1 MTDNKHGYKAYDPGL
16 VCRGYQYE
24 EGKTYKK
31 NGHGVCV
38 GGVTHY
44 CVNPFD
50 VLNHY
55 PLVRND
61 GKFSEFTTV
70 EAIDEP
76 VTDDGRKFATS
87 TIKIGVKLGFA
98 GFVKACIDFVYEK
111 TIKNMPSDKV
121 ETGGSAQIGS
131 SGGFA
136 QIGSSGGFAQI
147 GSSGDYAKIGSSGN
161 SAQIGSSGGFAQ
173 IGSSGGFAQIGSS
186 GDYAK
191 IGSSG
196 NFAKI
201 GSSGDSAQI
210 GSSGN
215 SAKIG
220 SSGDSAQIG
229 SSGDFAK
236 IGSSGNSAK
245 IGSSG
250 DSAQIGSSGD
260 YAQIGSSGNSA
271 KIGSSGDSAQIG
283 SSGGFAQIGSSGGFA
298 QIGSSGDSAQ
308 IGSSGNFAKIDIS
321 GNTSV
326 GAAIGL
332 NSIIKGAVGNWI
344 TLAEWAYD
352 SDKQRCAPVCVKSA
366 QIDGEIIKADTWYKL
381 ADGEFVEVAD
391 E

>member
-1 MTDNKHGYKAYDPGL
+1 MTDNKHGYKAYEPGL

-50 VLNHY
+50 VLDHY
-55 PLVRND
+55 PLVRED

-121 ETGGSAQIGS
+121 ETGYSAQIGS
-131 SGGFA
+131 SGNN
-136 QIGSSGGFAQI
+136 
-147 GSSGDYAKIGSSGN
+147 AKIGSSGN
-161 SAQIGSSGGFAQ
+161 
-173 IGSSGGFAQIGSS
+173 
-186 GDYAK
+186 
-191 IGSSG
+191 
-196 NFAKI
+196 
-201 GSSGDSAQI
+201 SAQI

-220 SSGDSAQIG
+220 SSG
-229 SSGDFAK
+229 
-236 IGSSGNSAK
+236 NNAK

-260 YAQIGSSGNSA
+260 SA
-271 KIGSSGDSAQIG
+271 KIGSSGDSA
-283 SSGGFAQIGSSGGFA
+283 
-298 QIGSSGDSAQ
+298 
-308 IGSSGNFAKIDIS
+308 KIDIS
-321 GNTSV
+321 GNASV
-326 GAAIGL
+326 GAAIGI

-366 QIDGEIIKADTWYKL
+366 QIDGQIIKADTWYKL
-381 ADGEFVEVAD
+381 TDGEFVEVAD

>member
-1 MTDNKHGYKAYDPGL
+1 MTDNKHGYKAYEPGL

-76 VTDDGRKFATS
+76 VTDDNQKFATS
-87 TIKIGVKLGFA
+87 TIKIGVKLGFS
-98 GFVKACIDFVYEK
+98 GFIKACIDFACEK
-111 TIKNMPSDKV
+111 TIKNMPSNKV
-121 ETGGSAQIGS
+121 NKGDYAQIGS
-131 SGGFA
+131 SG
-136 QIGSSGGFAQI
+136 
-147 GSSGDYAKIGSSGN
+147 N
-161 SAQIGSSGGFAQ
+161 
-173 IGSSGGFAQIGSS
+173 
-186 GDYAK
+186 
-191 IGSSG
+191 
-196 NFAKI
+196 
-201 GSSGDSAQI
+201 SAQI

-236 IGSSGNSAK
+236 IGSSG
-245 IGSSG
+245 
-250 DSAQIGSSGD
+250 D
-260 YAQIGSSGNSA
+260 
-271 KIGSSGDSAQIG
+271 
-283 SSGGFAQIGSSGGFA
+283 FA

-308 IGSSGNFAKIDIS
+308 IDIS

-326 GAAIGL
+326 GAAIGI

>member
-1 MTDNKHGYKAYDPGL
+1 MTDNKHGYKAYEPGL

-50 VLNHY
+50 VLDHY
-55 PLVRND
+55 PLVRED

-98 GFVKACIDFVYEK
+98 GFVIACIDFVYEK

-121 ETGGSAQIGS
+121 ETGDS
-131 SGGFA
+131 
-136 QIGSSGGFAQI
+136 
-147 GSSGDYAKIGSSGN
+147 
-161 SAQIGSSGGFAQ
+161 
-173 IGSSGGFAQIGSS
+173 
-186 GDYAK
+186 AK

-201 GSSGDSAQI
+201 GSSGDSA
-210 GSSGN
+210 
-215 SAKIG
+215 KIG
-220 SSGDSAQIG
+220 SSGDSA
-229 SSGDFAK
+229 
-236 IGSSGNSAK
+236 
-245 IGSSG
+245 
-250 DSAQIGSSGD
+250 
-260 YAQIGSSGNSA
+260 
-271 KIGSSGDSAQIG
+271 
-283 SSGGFAQIGSSGGFA
+283 
-298 QIGSSGDSAQ
+298 
-308 IGSSGNFAKIDIS
+308 KIDIS
-321 GNTSV
+321 GNASV
-326 GAAIGL
+326 GAAIGI

-366 QIDGEIIKADTWYKL
+366 QIDGQIIKADTWYKL
-381 ADGEFVEVAD
+381 TDGEFAR
-391 E
+391 

>member
-1 MTDNKHGYKAYDPGL
+1 MNDNKHGFKAYDPGL
-16 VCRGYQYE
+16 ICRGYQYE

-76 VTDDGRKFATS
+76 VTDDNQKFATS
-87 TIKIGVKLGFA
+87 TIKIGVKLGFS
-98 GFVKACIDFVYEK
+98 GFIKACIDFACEK
-111 TIKNMPSDKV
+111 TIKNMPSNKV
-121 ETGGSAQIGS
+121 NKGDYAQIGS
-131 SGGFA
+131 SGD
-136 QIGSSGGFAQI
+136 FAQI
-147 GSSGDYAKIGSSGN
+147 GSSGDFAKIGSSGYSAKIGSSGN
-161 SAQIGSSGGFAQ
+161 SAQIGSSG
-173 IGSSGGFAQIGSS
+173 
-186 GDYAK
+186 
-191 IGSSG
+191 
-196 NFAKI
+196 N
-201 GSSGDSAQI
+201 SAQI

-250 DSAQIGSSGD
+250 
-260 YAQIGSSGNSA
+260 NFA

-283 SSGGFAQIGSSGGFA
+283 SSGN
-298 QIGSSGDSAQ
+298 SAK

-326 GAAIGL
+326 GAAIGI

>member
-1 MTDNKHGYKAYDPGL
+1 MNDNKHGFKAYNPGL
-16 VCRGYQYE
+16 ICRGYQYE

-50 VLNHY
+50 VLDYY
-55 PLVRND
+55 PLVRED

-76 VTDDGRKFATS
+76 VTNDNRKFATS

-98 GFVKACIDFVYEK
+98 GFIKACIDFVYEK

-121 ETGGSAQIGS
+121 DT
-131 SGGFA
+131 
-136 QIGSSGGFAQI
+136 
-147 GSSGDYAKIGSSGN
+147 GN
-161 SAQIGSSGGFAQ
+161 SAQIGSSGYSAQ
-173 IGSSGGFAQIGSS
+173 IGSSGNAAQIGSS
-186 GDYAK
+186 GNAAK

-196 NFAKI
+196 YSAQI

-215 SAKIG
+215 AAKIGSSGNAAKIG

-229 SSGDFAK
+229 SSGDSAQIGSSGYSAQIGSSGNNAKIGSSGYSAK
-236 IGSSGNSAK
+236 IGSSGNSA
-245 IGSSG
+245 
-250 DSAQIGSSGD
+250 
-260 YAQIGSSGNSA
+260 
-271 KIGSSGDSAQIG
+271 
-283 SSGGFAQIGSSGGFA
+283 
-298 QIGSSGDSAQ
+298 QIGSSGDSA
-308 IGSSGNFAKIDIS
+308 KIDIS
-321 GNTSV
+321 GNASV
-326 GAAIGL
+326 GAAIGI

-366 QIDGEIIKADTWYKL
+366 QIDGQIIKADTWYKL
-381 ADGEFVEVAD
+381 TDGEFVEVAD

>member
-1 MTDNKHGYKAYDPGL
+1 MKGETTMTDNKHGYKAYEPGL

-76 VTDDGRKFATS
+76 VTDDNQKFATS
-87 TIKIGVKLGFA
+87 TIKIGVKLGFS
-98 GFVKACIDFVYEK
+98 GFIKACVDFACEK
-111 TIKNMPSDKV
+111 TIKSMPSNKV
-121 ETGGSAQIGS
+121 NKGNSTQIGS
-131 SGGFA
+131 SGNYA
-136 QIGSSGGFAQI
+136 Q
-147 GSSGDYAKIGSSGN
+147 IGSSGN
-161 SAQIGSSGGFAQ
+161 SAQIGSSG
-173 IGSSGGFAQIGSS
+173 
-186 GDYAK
+186 Y
-191 IGSSG
+191 
-196 NFAKI
+196 
-201 GSSGDSAQI
+201 SAQI

-220 SSGDSAQIG
+220 SSG
-229 SSGDFAK
+229 
-236 IGSSGNSAK
+236 NSAK

-250 DSAQIGSSGD
+250 NF
-260 YAQIGSSGNSA
+260 AQIGSSGNSA
-271 KIGSSGDSAQIG
+271 Q
-283 SSGGFAQIGSSGGFA
+283 
-298 QIGSSGDSAQ
+298 
-308 IGSSGNFAKIDIS
+308 IDIS

-326 GAAIGL
+326 GAAIGI

-381 ADGEFVEVAD
+381 SGGEFVEVAD

>member
-147 GSSGDYAKIGSSGN
+147 GSSGDYAQIGSSGN

-229 SSGDFAK
+229 SSGDYAQ

>member
-50 VLNHY
+50 VLDHY
-55 PLVRND
+55 PLVRED

-70 EAIDEP
+70 EAIDKP

-87 TIKIGVKLGFA
+87 TIKIGVKLGFS
-98 GFVKACIDFVYEK
+98 GFIKACVDFACEK
-111 TIKNMPSDKV
+111 TIKSMPRNKV
-121 ETGGSAQIGS
+121 NKGY
-131 SGGFA
+131 
-136 QIGSSGGFAQI
+136 
-147 GSSGDYAKIGSSGN
+147 YAKIGSSG
-161 SAQIGSSGGFAQ
+161 
-173 IGSSGGFAQIGSS
+173 
-186 GDYAK
+186 DY
-191 IGSSG
+191 
-196 NFAKI
+196 AKI

-210 GSSGN
+210 GSSGY
-215 SAKIG
+215 SAKIGSSGYSAKIGSSGHYARIGSSGDYARIG
-220 SSGDSAQIG
+220 SSGDSAQ
-229 SSGDFAK
+229 
-236 IGSSGNSAK
+236 

-260 YAQIGSSGNSA
+260 YAR
-271 KIGSSGDSAQIG
+271 IGSSGDSAQIG
-283 SSGGFAQIGSSGGFA
+283 SSGYSTQIGSSGDFA
-298 QIGSSGDSAQ
+298 RIGSSGDSAR
-308 IGSSGNFAKIDIS
+308 IDIS

-326 GAAIGL
+326 GAAIGI

>member
-1 MTDNKHGYKAYDPGL
+1 MTDNKHGYKAYEPGL

-76 VTDDGRKFATS
+76 VTDDNQKFATS

-121 ETGGSAQIGS
+121 ETGYSAR
-131 SGGFA
+131 
-136 QIGSSGGFAQI
+136 
-147 GSSGDYAKIGSSGN
+147 
-161 SAQIGSSGGFAQ
+161 
-173 IGSSGGFAQIGSS
+173 
-186 GDYAK
+186 
-191 IGSSG
+191 
-196 NFAKI
+196 
-201 GSSGDSAQI
+201 
-210 GSSGN
+210 
-215 SAKIG
+215 IG

-229 SSGDFAK
+229 SSGDCAK
-236 IGSSGNSAK
+236 IGSSGNSAR
-245 IGSSG
+245 
-250 DSAQIGSSGD
+250 
-260 YAQIGSSGNSA
+260 
-271 KIGSSGDSAQIG
+271 
-283 SSGGFAQIGSSGGFA
+283 
-298 QIGSSGDSAQ
+298 
-308 IGSSGNFAKIDIS
+308 IDIS

-326 GAAIGL
+326 GAAIGID
-332 NSIIKGAVGNWI
+332 SIIKGAVGNWI

-381 ADGEFVEVAD
+381 SGGEFVEVAD

>member
-1 MTDNKHGYKAYDPGL
+1 MTDNKHGYKAYEPGL

-76 VTDDGRKFATS
+76 VTDDNQKFATS
-87 TIKIGVKLGFA
+87 TIKIGVKLGFS
-98 GFVKACIDFVYEK
+98 GFIKACVDFACEK
-111 TIKNMPSDKV
+111 TIKSMPSNKV
-121 ETGGSAQIGS
+121 N
-131 SGGFA
+131 
-136 QIGSSGGFAQI
+136 
-147 GSSGDYAKIGSSGN
+147 KGN
-161 SAQIGSSGGFAQ
+161 SAQIGSSGYSARIGSSGYSAQ
-173 IGSSGGFAQIGSS
+173 IGSSGYSARIGSSGYSAQIGSSGNYAQIGSS
-186 GDYAK
+186 GDSAK

-196 NFAKI
+196 Y
-201 GSSGDSAQI
+201 SAQI

-215 SAKIG
+215 S
-220 SSGDSAQIG
+220 
-229 SSGDFAK
+229 
-236 IGSSGNSAK
+236 
-245 IGSSG
+245 
-250 DSAQIGSSGD
+250 
-260 YAQIGSSGNSA
+260 
-271 KIGSSGDSAQIG
+271 
-283 SSGGFAQIGSSGGFA
+283 
-298 QIGSSGDSAQ
+298 
-308 IGSSGNFAKIDIS
+308 AKIDIS

-326 GAAIGL
+326 GAAIGI

>member
-1 MTDNKHGYKAYDPGL
+1 MTDNKHGYKAYEPGL

-50 VLNHY
+50 VLDHY
-55 PLVRND
+55 PLVRED

-121 ETGGSAQIGS
+121 ETGYSAQIGS
-131 SGGFA
+131 SGNNA
-136 QIGSSGGFAQI
+136 QIGSSGY
-147 GSSGDYAKIGSSGN
+147 SAKIGSSGN
-161 SAQIGSSGGFAQ
+161 S
-173 IGSSGGFAQIGSS
+173 
-186 GDYAK
+186 AK

-201 GSSGDSAQI
+201 GSSGDSA
-210 GSSGN
+210 
-215 SAKIG
+215 
-220 SSGDSAQIG
+220 
-229 SSGDFAK
+229 
-236 IGSSGNSAK
+236 
-245 IGSSG
+245 
-250 DSAQIGSSGD
+250 
-260 YAQIGSSGNSA
+260 
-271 KIGSSGDSAQIG
+271 
-283 SSGGFAQIGSSGGFA
+283 
-298 QIGSSGDSAQ
+298 
-308 IGSSGNFAKIDIS
+308 KIDIS
-321 GNTSV
+321 GNASV
-326 GAAIGL
+326 GAAIGI

-366 QIDGEIIKADTWYKL
+366 QIDGQIIKADTWYKL
-381 ADGEFVEVAD
+381 TDGEFVELAD

>member
-1 MTDNKHGYKAYDPGL
+1 MTDNKHGYKAYEPGL

-50 VLNHY
+50 VLDHY
-55 PLVRND
+55 PLVRED

-121 ETGGSAQIGS
+121 ETGYSAQIGS
-131 SGGFA
+131 SGNNA
-136 QIGSSGGFAQI
+136 KIGSSGNNAKI
-147 GSSGDYAKIGSSGN
+147 GSSGDSAKIGSSGN
-161 SAQIGSSGGFAQ
+161 SAQ
-173 IGSSGGFAQIGSS
+173 
-186 GDYAK
+186 

-201 GSSGDSAQI
+201 GSSGDSA
-210 GSSGN
+210 
-215 SAKIG
+215 KIG
-220 SSGDSAQIG
+220 SSGDSA
-229 SSGDFAK
+229 
-236 IGSSGNSAK
+236 
-245 IGSSG
+245 
-250 DSAQIGSSGD
+250 
-260 YAQIGSSGNSA
+260 
-271 KIGSSGDSAQIG
+271 
-283 SSGGFAQIGSSGGFA
+283 
-298 QIGSSGDSAQ
+298 
-308 IGSSGNFAKIDIS
+308 KIDIS
-321 GNTSV
+321 GNASV
-326 GAAIGL
+326 GAAIGI

-366 QIDGEIIKADTWYKL
+366 QIDGQIIKADTWYKL
-381 ADGEFVEVAD
+381 TDGEFVEVAD

>member
-1 MTDNKHGYKAYDPGL
+1 MTDNKHGYKAYEPGL

-24 EGKTYKK
+24 EGKIYKK

-50 VLNHY
+50 VLNYY

-76 VTDDGRKFATS
+76 VTDDNQKFATS
-87 TIKIGVKLGFA
+87 TIKIGAKLGFS
-98 GFVKACIDFVYEK
+98 GFIKACIDFACEK
-111 TIKNMPSDKV
+111 TIKSMPSNKV
-121 ETGGSAQIGS
+121 NAQIGSSGDSAHIGSSGNLAQIGSSGYSAQIGS
-131 SGGFA
+131 SGNLA
-136 QIGSSGGFAQI
+136 Q
-147 GSSGDYAKIGSSGN
+147 IGSSGN
-161 SAQIGSSGGFAQ
+161 SAQIGSSGNL
-173 IGSSGGFAQIGSS
+173 AQIGSS
-186 GDYAK
+186 GD
-191 IGSSG
+191 
-196 NFAKI
+196 
-201 GSSGDSAQI
+201 
-210 GSSGN
+210 

-236 IGSSGNSAK
+236 IGSSG
-245 IGSSG
+245 
-250 DSAQIGSSGD
+250 D
-260 YAQIGSSGNSA
+260 
-271 KIGSSGDSAQIG
+271 
-283 SSGGFAQIGSSGGFA
+283 FAQ
-298 QIGSSGDSAQ
+298 
-308 IGSSGNFAKIDIS
+308 IDIS

-326 GAAIGL
+326 GAAIGI

>member
-1 MTDNKHGYKAYDPGL
+1 MTDNKHGYKAYEPGL

-50 VLNHY
+50 VLDHY
-55 PLVRND
+55 PLVRED

-121 ETGGSAQIGS
+121 ETGYSAQIGS
-131 SGGFA
+131 SGNNA
-136 QIGSSGGFAQI
+136 KIGSSGNNAKI
-147 GSSGDYAKIGSSGN
+147 GSSGYSAKIGSSGN
-161 SAQIGSSGGFAQ
+161 SAQ
-173 IGSSGGFAQIGSS
+173 
-186 GDYAK
+186 

-201 GSSGDSAQI
+201 GSSGDSA
-210 GSSGN
+210 
-215 SAKIG
+215 KIG
-220 SSGDSAQIG
+220 SSGDSA
-229 SSGDFAK
+229 
-236 IGSSGNSAK
+236 
-245 IGSSG
+245 
-250 DSAQIGSSGD
+250 
-260 YAQIGSSGNSA
+260 
-271 KIGSSGDSAQIG
+271 
-283 SSGGFAQIGSSGGFA
+283 
-298 QIGSSGDSAQ
+298 
-308 IGSSGNFAKIDIS
+308 KIDIS
-321 GNTSV
+321 GNASV
-326 GAAIGL
+326 GAAIGI

-366 QIDGEIIKADTWYKL
+366 QIDGQIIKADTWYKL
-381 ADGEFVEVAD
+381 TDGEFVEVAD

>member
-1 MTDNKHGYKAYDPGL
+1 MTDNKHGYKAYEPGL

-50 VLNHY
+50 VLDHY
-55 PLVRND
+55 PLVRED

-76 VTDDGRKFATS
+76 VTNDGRKFATS

-121 ETGGSAQIGS
+121 ETG
-131 SGGFA
+131 F
-136 QIGSSGGFAQI
+136 
-147 GSSGDYAKIGSSGN
+147 
-161 SAQIGSSGGFAQ
+161 
-173 IGSSGGFAQIGSS
+173 
-186 GDYAK
+186 
-191 IGSSG
+191 
-196 NFAKI
+196 
-201 GSSGDSAQI
+201 
-210 GSSGN
+210 

-220 SSGDSAQIG
+220 SSGDSAR
-229 SSGDFAK
+229 
-236 IGSSGNSAK
+236 
-245 IGSSG
+245 
-250 DSAQIGSSGD
+250 
-260 YAQIGSSGNSA
+260 
-271 KIGSSGDSAQIG
+271 
-283 SSGGFAQIGSSGGFA
+283 
-298 QIGSSGDSAQ
+298 
-308 IGSSGNFAKIDIS
+308 IDIS

-326 GAAIGL
+326 GAAIGI

-352 SDKQRCAPVCVKSA
+352 SDKQCCAPVCVKSA

>member
-50 VLNHY
+50 VLDHY
-55 PLVRND
+55 PLVRED

-76 VTDDGRKFATS
+76 VTNDGRKFATS

-121 ETGGSAQIGS
+121 ETG
-131 SGGFA
+131 
-136 QIGSSGGFAQI
+136 
-147 GSSGDYAKIGSSGN
+147 DYAKIGSSGN
-161 SAQIGSSGGFAQ
+161 YAQIGSSGNYAQ
-173 IGSSGGFAQIGSS
+173 
-186 GDYAK
+186 
-191 IGSSG
+191 
-196 NFAKI
+196 I

-210 GSSGN
+210 GSSGY
-215 SAKIG
+215 
-220 SSGDSAQIG
+220 SAQIG

-236 IGSSGNSAK
+236 IGSSGNSAQ
-245 IGSSG
+245 IGSLG
-250 DSAQIGSSGD
+250 NYAQIGSSGD
-260 YAQIGSSGNSA
+260 
-271 KIGSSGDSAQIG
+271 
-283 SSGGFAQIGSSGGFA
+283 
-298 QIGSSGDSAQ
+298 
-308 IGSSGNFAKIDIS
+308 FAKIDIS
-321 GNTSV
+321 GNDSV
-326 GAAIGL
+326 GAAIG
-332 NSIIKGAVGNWI
+332 IDGVIKGAVGNWI
-344 TLAEWAYD
+344 TLAEWVYD
-352 SDKQRCAPVCVKSA
+352 NDKQRRIPVCVKSA
-366 QIDGEIIKADTWYKL
+366 QIDGKIIKADTWYKL
-381 ADGEFVEVAD
+381 SGGEFVEVAD

>member
-136 QIGSSGGFAQI
+136 QIGSSG
-147 GSSGDYAKIGSSGN
+147 DYAKIGSSGN
-161 SAQIGSSGGFAQ
+161 SA
-173 IGSSGGFAQIGSS
+173 
-186 GDYAK
+186 K
-191 IGSSG
+191 
-196 NFAKI
+196 
-201 GSSGDSAQI
+201 
-210 GSSGN
+210 
-215 SAKIG
+215 
-220 SSGDSAQIG
+220 
-229 SSGDFAK
+229 
-236 IGSSGNSAK
+236 
-245 IGSSG
+245 
-250 DSAQIGSSGD
+250 
-260 YAQIGSSGNSA
+260 
-271 KIGSSGDSAQIG
+271 
-283 SSGGFAQIGSSGGFA
+283 
-298 QIGSSGDSAQ
+298 IGSSGDSAQ

>member
-1 MTDNKHGYKAYDPGL
+1 MTDNKHGYKAYEPGL

-76 VTDDGRKFATS
+76 VTDDNQKFATS

-121 ETGGSAQIGS
+121 ETGYSAR
-131 SGGFA
+131 
-136 QIGSSGGFAQI
+136 
-147 GSSGDYAKIGSSGN
+147 
-161 SAQIGSSGGFAQ
+161 
-173 IGSSGGFAQIGSS
+173 
-186 GDYAK
+186 
-191 IGSSG
+191 
-196 NFAKI
+196 
-201 GSSGDSAQI
+201 
-210 GSSGN
+210 
-215 SAKIG
+215 IG

-229 SSGDFAK
+229 SSGDSAQ
-236 IGSSGNSAK
+236 IGSSGDSAQIGSSGYSAK

-250 DSAQIGSSGD
+250 DSARIGSSGYSAQIGSSGD
-260 YAQIGSSGNSA
+260 YAQIGSSGDSA
-271 KIGSSGDSAQIG
+271 KIGSSGYYAKIGSSGYYAQIG
-283 SSGGFAQIGSSGGFA
+283 SSGDYA

-308 IGSSGNFAKIDIS
+308 IGSSGDCAKIGSSGNSARIDIS

-326 GAAIGL
+326 GAAIGID
-332 NSIIKGAVGNWI
+332 SIIKGAVGNWI

-381 ADGEFVEVAD
+381 SGGEFVEVAD

>member
-1 MTDNKHGYKAYDPGL
+1 MNDNKHGYKAYEPGL

-76 VTDDGRKFATS
+76 VTDDNRKFATS
-87 TIKIGVKLGFA
+87 TIKIGVKLGFS
-98 GFVKACIDFVYEK
+98 GFIKACVDFACEK
-111 TIKNMPSDKV
+111 TIKSMPSNKV
-121 ETGGSAQIGS
+121 NKGD
-131 SGGFA
+131 FA
-136 QIGSSGGFAQI
+136 QIGSSGY
-147 GSSGDYAKIGSSGN
+147 SAKIGSSG
-161 SAQIGSSGGFAQ
+161 
-173 IGSSGGFAQIGSS
+173 
-186 GDYAK
+186 Y
-191 IGSSG
+191 
-196 NFAKI
+196 
-201 GSSGDSAQI
+201 
-210 GSSGN
+210 

-220 SSGDSAQIG
+220 SSGDFAQIG

-236 IGSSGNSAK
+236 IGSSGDFAK

-250 DSAQIGSSGD
+250 DSAQ
-260 YAQIGSSGNSA
+260 
-271 KIGSSGDSAQIG
+271 
-283 SSGGFAQIGSSGGFA
+283 
-298 QIGSSGDSAQ
+298 
-308 IGSSGNFAKIDIS
+308 IDIS

-326 GAAIGL
+326 GAAIGI

>member
-1 MTDNKHGYKAYDPGL
+1 MTDNKHGYKAYEPGL

-50 VLNHY
+50 VLDHY
-55 PLVRND
+55 PLVRED

-121 ETGGSAQIGS
+121 ETGYSAQIGS
-131 SGGFA
+131 SGNNAKIGSSGDYA
-136 QIGSSGGFAQI
+136 QIGSSGNN
-147 GSSGDYAKIGSSGN
+147 AKIGSSGN
-161 SAQIGSSGGFAQ
+161 SA
-173 IGSSGGFAQIGSS
+173 
-186 GDYAK
+186 K

-196 NFAKI
+196 N
-201 GSSGDSAQI
+201 SAQI

-220 SSGDSAQIG
+220 SSGDYAQIG
-229 SSGDFAK
+229 SSGY
-236 IGSSGNSAK
+236 SAK

-250 DSAQIGSSGD
+250 YSAKIGSSGD

-271 KIGSSGDSAQIG
+271 QIGSSGNNAKIGSSGDGAKIG
-283 SSGGFAQIGSSGGFA
+283 SSGS
-298 QIGSSGDSAQ
+298 D
-308 IGSSGNFAKIDIS
+308 AKIDIS
-321 GNTSV
+321 GNDSV
-326 GAAIGL
+326 GAAVGIG
-332 NSIIKGAVGNWI
+332 SVIKGAVGNWI
-344 TLAEWAYD
+344 TLAEWVYD
-352 SDKQRCAPVCVKSA
+352 NDKQRYIPVCVKSA
-366 QIDGEIIKADTWYKL
+366 QIDGKIIKADTWYKL
-381 ADGEFVEVAD
+381 SGGEFVEAAN

>member
-1 MTDNKHGYKAYDPGL
+1 MTDNKHGFKAYDPGL
-16 VCRGYQYE
+16 VCRGHQYE

-76 VTDDGRKFATS
+76 VTDDNQKFATS
-87 TIKIGVKLGFA
+87 TIKIGVKLGFS
-98 GFVKACIDFVYEK
+98 GFIKACVDFACEK
-111 TIKNMPSDKV
+111 TIKSMPSNKV
-121 ETGGSAQIGS
+121 NKGNSTQIGS
-131 SGGFA
+131 SG
-136 QIGSSGGFAQI
+136 
-147 GSSGDYAKIGSSGN
+147 Y
-161 SAQIGSSGGFAQ
+161 
-173 IGSSGGFAQIGSS
+173 
-186 GDYAK
+186 
-191 IGSSG
+191 
-196 NFAKI
+196 
-201 GSSGDSAQI
+201 
-210 GSSGN
+210 
-215 SAKIG
+215 
-220 SSGDSAQIG
+220 
-229 SSGDFAK
+229 
-236 IGSSGNSAK
+236 
-245 IGSSG
+245 
-250 DSAQIGSSGD
+250 
-260 YAQIGSSGNSA
+260 
-271 KIGSSGDSAQIG
+271 
-283 SSGGFAQIGSSGGFA
+283 
-298 QIGSSGDSAQ
+298 SAQ
-308 IGSSGNFAKIDIS
+308 IGSSGNFARIGSSGNYARIDIS

-326 GAAIGL
+326 GAAIGI

-366 QIDGEIIKADTWYKL
+366 QINGEIIKADTWYKL

>member
-1 MTDNKHGYKAYDPGL
+1 MTDNKHGYKAYEPGL

-50 VLNHY
+50 VLDHY
-55 PLVRND
+55 PLVRED

-121 ETGGSAQIGS
+121 ETG
-131 SGGFA
+131 
-136 QIGSSGGFAQI
+136 
-147 GSSGDYAKIGSSGN
+147 Y
-161 SAQIGSSGGFAQ
+161 
-173 IGSSGGFAQIGSS
+173 
-186 GDYAK
+186 
-191 IGSSG
+191 
-196 NFAKI
+196 
-201 GSSGDSAQI
+201 SAQI

-215 SAKIG
+215 NAKIG
-220 SSGDSAQIG
+220 SSGNNAQIG
-229 SSGDFAK
+229 SSGNFAK

-250 DSAQIGSSGD
+250 DSAQIGSSG
-260 YAQIGSSGNSA
+260 N
-271 KIGSSGDSAQIG
+271 
-283 SSGGFAQIGSSGGFA
+283 
-298 QIGSSGDSAQ
+298 SAQ
-308 IGSSGNFAKIDIS
+308 IGSSGNFAKIGSSGDSAKIGSSGNFAKIGSSGDSAKIGSSGDSAKIDIS
-321 GNTSV
+321 GNASV
-326 GAAIGL
+326 GAAIGI

-366 QIDGEIIKADTWYKL
+366 QIDGQIIKADTWYKL
-381 ADGEFVEVAD
+381 TDGEFVEVAD